1 MRSCTWVGK
10 NHGTFH
16 FRTSFADQNHGHVDQ
31 IGAIRVFVVEMKVP
45 HSMNCAALTMSSA
58 ASAASKL
65 LNSLEEDSGVFCD
78 ISQRN
83 PFVSNQHKQAKEQS
97 LRRILT

>member
-1 MRSCTWVGK
+1 
-10 NHGTFH
+10 
-16 FRTSFADQNHGHVDQ
+16 
-31 IGAIRVFVVEMKVP
+31 
-45 HSMNCAALTMSSA
+45 MNCAALTMSSA
-58 ASAASKL
+58 ASVASKL